1 MMEVPM
7 PWQETRVMDER
18 MAFIVDWQREE
29 YGMAE
34 LCRRYGVSRKTG
46 YKLRDRFMA
55 EGMAGLGD
63 RSRAPHHHP
72 NAVPALVE
80 EAVLAVRWAHPSW
93 GPKKIRAWLRARDGE
108 TPWPVESTIARLL
121 DRHGLVAR
129 RRRRRR
135 VAPSAVALN
144 PCVAANDVW
153 GVDFKGWF
161 RTGDGRRCDPLS
173 LSDLASRYVLRLQ
186 ALAATDG
193 DHVWP
198 ILDAAFREFGP
209 PKVMRSD
216 NGPPFA
222 SLGAGGLSRLSVR
235 LIKVGVVPE
244 RIAPGKPQQ
253 NGRHERL
260 HRTVKED
267 TASPPAADLRA
278 QQRRFDRFR
287 HVFNEERPHEALGQ
301 TPPAA
306 HYDPPPRPYGGR
318 AREPEYDTAHLVRRV
333 RRNGEIKWR
342 GRLVFIAEALIGEPI
357 GLEEIADGCWAVRYA
372 HVPLGTLDA
381 KGCFVRLKP
390 GARPGLEPDARASE

>member
-7 PWQETRVMDER
+7 PWRETRVMDER
-18 MAFIVDWQREE
+18 MAFIVDWRREA

-34 LCRRYGVSRKTG
+34 LCRRHGVSRKTG

-55 EGMAGLGD
+55 EGMAGLAD

-72 NAVPALVE
+72 NAVSATVE
-80 EAVLAVRWAHPSW
+80 AAVLAVRRAHPSW
-93 GPKKIRAWLRARDGE
+93 GPKKIRAWLRARDDQ

-135 VAPSAVALN
+135 VAPSAVALS

-161 RTGDGRRCDPLS
+161 RTGDGRRCDALS

-186 ALAATDG
+186 ALVVTDG

-235 LIKVGVVPE
+235 LIKVGVLPE

-287 HVFNEERPHEALGQ
+287 HLFNEERPHEALGQ

-318 AREPEYDTAHLVRRV
+318 EREPEYDAVHLVRRV

-342 GRLVFIAEALIGEPI
+342 GRLVFIGEALIGEPI

-372 HVPLGTLDA
+372 HVALGTLDA
-381 KGCFVRLKP
+381 EGRFVRLKP